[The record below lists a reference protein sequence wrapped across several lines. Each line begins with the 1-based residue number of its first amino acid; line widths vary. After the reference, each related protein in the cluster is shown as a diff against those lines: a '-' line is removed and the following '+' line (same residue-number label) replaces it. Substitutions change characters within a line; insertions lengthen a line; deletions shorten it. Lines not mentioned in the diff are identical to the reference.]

1 MTGGALDRTRRA
13 GRVGRIQALL
23 WRRPWMRAALLLGP
37 GLTWFVVIYLASLVL
52 LLITAFWQINPF
64 TTAIERVWN
73 IDNFRTLV
81 TDGTYRLIILRT
93 IGLATAVTIT
103 DAVLAFPFAYYMAR
117 VASRRVQTAL
127 FAAVLLPLWAS
138 YLARVYAW
146 ILILNHDGVLN
157 WSLLLVHLPP
167 ASLGYTNWAMWI
179 VFSYIWLPF
188 MIIPTYAAL
197 ERIPPSYL
205 EAAADLGARQGR
217 TTWDIVL
224 PLALRVWAVGILLF
238 LFIPIALVIVYAFNV
253 STIQSWPIPGVTLKW
268 FGQTWQ
274 DPEVRRALLLSVEAG
289 LMATAVALVLGS
301 MAAFAIHRFQFFGRE
316 IISFALVLPLALP
329 GIITGM
335 SLNSFF
341 AFNQITFSLW
351 TIVIGHA
358 TFCIVIVYNNVL
370 ARLRRTSSSL
380 LEAAMDLGASG
391 WRSFVDVTLPLIS
404 TALVAGALLAFA
416 LSFAEVIVTT
426 FTAGGAETPRPLGVR
441 RHRLRPRPPGGKV

>member
-1 MTGGALDRTRRA
+1 MTVGALDRTRRA

-146 ILILNHDGVLN
+146 ILILNHSGVLN
-157 WSLLLVHLPP
+157 WSLQSIGLPP
-167 ASLGYTNWAMWI
+167 ANIGYTNTAMWL

-188 MIIPTYAAL
+188 MIIPVYAAL
-197 ERIPPSYL
+197 ERVPESL
-205 EAAADLGARQGR
+205 MEASADLGARRWQTLR
-217 TTWDIVL
+217 DVVL
-224 PLALRVWAVGILLF
+224 PLA
-238 LFIPIALVIVYAFNV
+238 
-253 STIQSWPIPGVTLKW
+253 SPGV
-268 FGQTWQ
+268 
-274 DPEVRRALLLSVEAG
+274 VAG
-289 LMATAVALVLGS
+289 S
-301 MAAFAIHRFQFFGRE
+301 IF
-316 IISFALVLPLALP
+316 
-329 GIITGM
+329 
-335 SLNSFF
+335 
-341 AFNQITFSLW
+341 TFSL
-351 TIVIGHA
+351 TLGDYITPILVGGASSTFIGN
-358 TFCIVIVYNNVL
+358 VVYANVGIANNIPF
-370 ARLRRTSSSL
+370 
-380 LEAAMDLGASG
+380 AAALSMVPLGIMAVYLFIAYRLGA
-391 WRSFVDVTLPLIS
+391 FE
-404 TALVAGALLAFA
+404 AL
-416 LSFAEVIVTT
+416 
-426 FTAGGAETPRPLGVR
+426 
-441 RHRLRPRPPGGKV
+441 